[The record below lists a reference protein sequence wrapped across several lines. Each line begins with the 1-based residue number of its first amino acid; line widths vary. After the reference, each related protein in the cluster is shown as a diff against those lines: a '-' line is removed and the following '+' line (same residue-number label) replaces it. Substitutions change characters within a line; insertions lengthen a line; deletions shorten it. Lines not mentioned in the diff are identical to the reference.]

1 MARPH
6 VGESFDVF
14 GINLNLSNLAS
25 YRVDELRLWL
35 KCRGGQSE
43 EITYKS
49 CVYTKVRTSI
59 IN

>member
-35 KCRGGQSE
+35 KCRGDSLKKL
-43 EITYKS
+43 T
-49 CVYTKVRTSI
+49 TKAACIQR
-59 IN
+59 